1 MISGGI
7 TYCSEGIKRDL
18 LAGVNI
24 IVDRYIYSGVA
35 FSAAK
40 VVLFGVFDGRDL
52 IIRGVGIRMS
62 DFLDLMQ

>member
-1 MISGGI
+1 MIGLYICCLARIDGKQGDLGYGM
-7 TYCSEGIKRDL
+7 TYSSEGIKRDL

-40 VVLFGVFDGRDL
+40 VCLVWC
-52 IIRGVGIRMS
+52 I
-62 DFLDLMQ
+62 